1 MGVATACETVSAL
14 APGLEALIFTTG
26 GVICGYWSTG
36 NMVSPMMPMMTI
48 SIEITIEKT
57 GLSIKK
63 LTFIFSKVSPR
74 PSPNEREEEFLL
86 NYTFLSIS
94 GKGNHSVSFF
104 SADGWGKVALT
115 FIPGVSL

>member
-1 MGVATACETVSAL
+1 MEAALTLPVFILCVIAL
-14 APGLEALIFTTG
+14 AL
-26 GVICGYWSTG
+26 VIRIIG
-36 NMVSPMMPMMTI
+36 
-48 SIEITIEKT
+48 IEITIEKT